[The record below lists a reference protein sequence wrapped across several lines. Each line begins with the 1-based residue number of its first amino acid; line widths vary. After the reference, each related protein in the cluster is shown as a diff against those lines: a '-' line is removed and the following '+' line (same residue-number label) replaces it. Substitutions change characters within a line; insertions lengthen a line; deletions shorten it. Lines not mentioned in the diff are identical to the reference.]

1 MKDFITQASDL
12 ICGYPLFIVLI
23 GGGLFLFFYSRMVP
37 FRYFGRSI
45 EALRAKDSGKG
56 EAGQISSW
64 QARMLSLPD
73 MAGAERVLPCVQ
85 KVLEPR

>member
-1 MKDFITQASDL
+1 MRDFITQASDL

-45 EALRAKDSGKG
+45 EALRVKEEGNSD
-56 EAGQISSW
+56 GQISSW
-64 QARMLSLPD
+64 QALCSAIAFLKYTKKD
-73 MAGAERVLPCVQ
+73 IS
-85 KVLEPR
+85 